1 MTKSFGAVGAKSL
14 RLNGMAPPPAVRLGR
29 GLIWLFRWR
38 SLMVNGATG
47 VTKGRKNR
55 RYSRAEAPIHSGSR
69 HPSQHGGLA

>member
-14 RLNGMAPPPAVRLGR
+14 RLNGMAPLPVVWREK
-29 GLIWLFRWR
+29 GLIWALPLA
-38 SLMVNGATG
+38 SLVVSGATR

-55 RYSRAEAPIHSGSR
+55 RYSRAETPIHPVSR